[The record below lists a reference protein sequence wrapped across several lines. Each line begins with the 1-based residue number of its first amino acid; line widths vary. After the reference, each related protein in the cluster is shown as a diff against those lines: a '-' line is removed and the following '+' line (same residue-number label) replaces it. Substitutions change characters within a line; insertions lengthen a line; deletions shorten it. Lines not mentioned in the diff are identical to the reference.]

1 MNTAS
6 SVYFVSQ
13 QDAEVLV
20 LLILLATI
28 PASLTTD
35 RATTSAMV
43 KPADKTINLAFEHKL
58 AKVTVQITEFT
69 SQLVS
74 LHVYVVV

>member
-1 MNTAS
+1 
-6 SVYFVSQ
+6 
-13 QDAEVLV
+13 
-20 LLILLATI
+20 
-28 PASLTTD
+28 
-35 RATTSAMV
+35 MV